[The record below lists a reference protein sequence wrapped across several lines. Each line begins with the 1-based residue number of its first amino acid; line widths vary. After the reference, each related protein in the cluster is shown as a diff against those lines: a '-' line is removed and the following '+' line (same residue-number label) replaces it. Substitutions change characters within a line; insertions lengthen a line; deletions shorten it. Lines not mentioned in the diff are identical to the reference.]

1 MKKIQIVAI
10 TDIEH
15 SSPRIPNLLY
25 YLDKDKYELF
35 LVGANFAE
43 YLTKED
49 LPPDFFERI
58 KTSFFRRKINIFSSL
73 KRNIENSNIISDKR
87 KKSTIYLYFRKML
100 INFLLY
106 INFPDQYIFTVN
118 KYLKNFNSLRLKG
131 DILLLSSSPYP
142 TSHIAA
148 YKIKSNSKLGIKW
161 IADYRDLWSLN
172 SNYSFNSLRLFFE
185 KKYEKKILQFADRV
199 VTVSDPWAIK
209 QGELL
214 SRKIDVIPN
223 GYTIQSE
230 SYNLKTNSNLPL
242 LKKQKIY
249 ILYVGAIYF
258 SSQDV
263 SMFFNSLKNIDMDNI
278 EIHFIGRHSYEL
290 DLLIKQNKLEN
301 NVKQIGKLSRAESQ
315 KLQKLYDYLL
325 FFDLK
330 DDDGWVL
337 LKFYEYIGANKPI
350 ICIGGAIKTAHK
362 KIMHKLSRGKILLNE
377 EQIIDFFKSVQKI
390 SHEKINLE
398 DSFAYSYKTQ
408 SKKMENL
415 IDSIYNN

>member
-1 MKKIQIVAI
+1 
-10 TDIEH
+10 
-15 SSPRIPNLLY
+15 
-25 YLDKDKYELF
+25 
-35 LVGANFAE
+35 
-43 YLTKED
+43 
-49 LPPDFFERI
+49 
-58 KTSFFRRKINIFSSL
+58 
-73 KRNIENSNIISDKR
+73 
-87 KKSTIYLYFRKML
+87 ML
-100 INFLLY
+100 INFLLS

-131 DILLLSSSPYP
+131 DVLLLSSSPYP

-290 DLLIKQNKLEN
+290 DLLIKQNILEN